1 MQNGSQSF
9 FRKVSCYSKNMGD
22 EFWRLCYCTFRK
34 CTQRIN
40 RLFIYC
46 HRVSF
51 RWRTC
56 WTKREISTTIL
67 HFGLKTLYDSTFRL
81 ESYLQTHKPKLV
93 GFSLHW
99 HYQIADVLEIARHVR
114 EVLPKCTIVFGGFT
128 ASVFYKELLDKF
140 SFIDAVVRGD
150 GEEPLVQLAQCV
162 CRDKGSFDSIP
173 NLCWRNNGSVQIN
186 PMGYCGS
193 TENLSKVNHTRIDLL
208 ENAEDYFSKYLF
220 LDEEIYNLHRCF
232 YYTPGRGCPMACSIC
247 GGGSLAHKRYFD
259 RSSYFL
265 FDHDKVVKDLQ
276 TLWDHGIDSLRIC
289 YDPAPQSDYYAE
301 LFDKLRSKGMNFRMI
316 FEAWDLP
323 TDRFLSSFAS
333 TFTSDSLIILSPE
346 CGSEIVRKK
355 NKGFSF
361 TNDDLLDALERIHSH
376 KIETSLFFSYGLPFE
391 TRDDLPLTLD
401 LVQRCQQKGAACRA
415 MPMYLDPCSPVFL
428 FSERYGVELE
438 LHTMEDFIEEHQQ
451 HSQRVNYRTKHLT
464 KREILEGLETIGEL
478 CQESP
483 KSTNQ
488 AKKEMSR
495 KNDIEL
501 QDRPDAQTNF
511 DAIRRFKQILERDL
525 QKEKQ
530 RFRLFG
536 QLIKALGPLF
546 SGRKAFS
553 NGFHFSRISKSSE
566 SRIRVE
572 WIREKQRIVTY
583 FVLPDY
589 DGPTFL
595 RNHWM
600 GLYLH
605 NPERR
610 PEIELAFREIE
621 PELKELLS
629 SISEEERAI
638 Q

>member
-1 MQNGSQSF
+1 METLLLHIPKMHPKDQQA
-9 FRKVSCYSKNMGD
+9 
-22 EFWRLCYCTFRK
+22 
-34 CTQRIN
+34 
-40 RLFIYC
+40 IYILPSGIFSLAD
-46 HRVSF
+46 VLD
-51 RWRTC
+51 
-56 WTKREISTTIL
+56 KAGISTKIL
-67 HFGLKTLYDSTFRL
+67 HFGLKTLHDRDFRL
-81 ESYLQTHKPKLV
+81 KTYLQTHTPKLV

-99 HYQIADVLEIARHVR
+99 HYQIADVLEVARQVR
-114 EVLPKCTIVFGGFT
+114 EVLPECTIVLGGFT

-140 SFIDAVVRGD
+140 SFIDAVIRGD
-150 GEEPLVQLAQCV
+150 GEEPLVQLAQSV

-193 TENLSKVNHTRIDLL
+193 TKNLSKVNHARIDLL
-208 ENAEDYFSKYLF
+208 ENAEDYFDKYLF
-220 LDEEIYNLHRCF
+220 FDEEIYDLHRCF
-232 YYTPGRGCPMACSIC
+232 YYTPGRGCPVACSVC

-265 FDHDKVVKDLQ
+265 FDHEKVVKDLQ
-276 TLWDHGIDSLRIC
+276 TLWNHGIGSLRLC

-301 LFDKLRSKGMNFRMI
+301 LFDKLRSEGMKFRMI

-323 TDRFLSSFAS
+323 TDRFLASFAS
-333 TFTSDSLIILSPE
+333 TFTSDSMIILSPE
-346 CGSEIVRKK
+346 CGSETVRKK

-361 TNDDLLDALERIHSH
+361 TNNELLDALERIHGH
-376 KIETSLFFSYGLPFE
+376 EIATSLFFSYGLPFE

-401 LVQRCQQKGAACRA
+401 LVQRCREKGAECRA

-428 FSERYGVELE
+428 FPERYSVELD
-438 LHTMEDFIEEHQQ
+438 LHTMEDFIEEHRQQ
-451 HSQRVNYRTKHLT
+451 SQRVNYSTKHLT
-464 KREILEGLETIGEL
+464 KQDILEGLETIEGL
-478 CQESP
+478 CQESN
-483 KSTNQ
+483 KSTIQ
-488 AKKEMSR
+488 ETKEMSP

-501 QDRPDAQTNF
+501 QDRPESQTSF
-511 DAIRRFKQILERDL
+511 DAIRRFKEILERDL

-553 NGFHFSRISKSSE
+553 NGFHFSEISKSSE
-566 SRIRVE
+566 YRIRVE
-572 WIREKQRIVTY
+572 WTRKEERIVTF

-595 RNHWM
+595 RNPWM

-605 NPERR
+605 NPERL

-621 PELKELLS
+621 PELRELLS
-629 SISEEERAI
+629 S
-638 Q
+638 